1 MLRFSNNSVSADI
14 SRNSFKSFQRLGDTD
29 RFSYRALL
37 TAILVLLVVVMIFLF
52 LPWTQHV
59 RAKGELIALSP
70 EQRPQKIQSVI
81 SGQIEKWYV
90 QEGQFVEKGDTILLI
105 SEVKDDYFNP
115 GLIDNTKDQI
125 VAKRNALTGYLDKV
139 SSLENQYSAILK
151 EQSWKT
157 AQLKNKVKQVAL
169 ELMSDSIALDA
180 EKGNYQIAV
189 QQYERFKQL
198 YENGLKS
205 LTELENRRQKFL
217 DTKSKMLSLENKW
230 LAGKNELANSK
241 MELQRI
247 QAEYADKL
255 SKIRAEIYSTLSL
268 KYDGDFMVAK
278 MENQLANYE
287 VRSSHYIITAPQS
300 GYVTKALQAGIG
312 EVIKEGADILSI
324 MPAKYDLAIEMYVRP
339 IDIPLISKGQKVMI
353 QFDGWPAIFFSG
365 WPGISYGTYMGR
377 VRAIDQFISSNNLYR
392 VIVVPDEKAGKWPVD
407 LRVGTGV
414 QTISFLKDVQVW
426 YEIWRRIN
434 GFPPDFYKAQ
444 MVEATKK

>member
-1 MLRFSNNSVSADI
+1 MD
-14 SRNSFKSFQRLGDTD
+14 K
-29 RFSYRALL
+29 FSYRALV
-37 TAILVLLVVVMIFLF
+37 TAIIAILVVVLIFLF
-52 LPWTQHV
+52 LPWTQHI
-59 RAKGELIALSP
+59 RATGELIALSP

-81 SGQIEKWYV
+81 SGKIERWYI
-90 QEGQFVEKGDTILLI
+90 QEGQFVDKGDTILLI

-115 GLIDNTKDQI
+115 DLIGNTKNQI
-125 VAKRNALTGYLDKV
+125 VAKRNALSGYQDKV
-139 SSLENQYSAILK
+139 GSLENQFDAIVK

-169 ELMSDSIALDA
+169 EVLSDSIALDA

-198 YENGLKS
+198 YEDGLKS

-217 DTKSKMLSLENKW
+217 DTRSKMLSLENKW

-255 SKIRAEIYSTLSL
+255 SKIKAEIYSTLSL

-377 VRAIDQFISSNNLYR
+377 VRAIDQFISANNLYR
-392 VIVVPDEKAGKWPVD
+392 VIVVPDEKSARWPAD

-414 QTISFLKDVQVW
+414 QTISFLKDVSVW

-434 GFPPDFYKAQ
+434 GFPPDFYKSQ
-444 MVEATKK
+444 FVEATKK